1 MKLMRPLSIAA
12 IVAVVMVGCSSN
24 DDSES
29 VDDKARA
36 QLSDADI
43 LVAADSGSVK
53 PLKYTEDGSDEI
65 IGLIPDLTEEYA
77 ERLGVDL
84 DIQRVSGDAVVPGL
98 QSNRFDVA
106 LGIGDFQERQ
116 DEMDFIDFVGG
127 GVMLMARDGELE
139 EVENPDDLCGHSLGL
154 MKGSIQQS
162 ITDEAQDQCE
172 SNGEADIEV
181 STYSDGPST
190 AVALESGRVDI
201 MWTDLAD
208 GLQLLEQEPDTFSE
222 LYQEEMAP
230 YGVGVTKDKEDLRD
244 AIYEALTEMKEDGT
258 YDEILSEYDLEDLG
272 VDEIQING
280 SEF

>member
-116 DEMDFIDFVGG
+116 DEMDFIDF
-127 GVMLMARDGELE
+127 
-139 EVENPDDLCGHSLGL
+139 
-154 MKGSIQQS
+154 
-162 ITDEAQDQCE
+162 
-172 SNGEADIEV
+172 
-181 STYSDGPST
+181 
-190 AVALESGRVDI
+190 
-201 MWTDLAD
+201 
-208 GLQLLEQEPDTFSE
+208 
-222 LYQEEMAP
+222 
-230 YGVGVTKDKEDLRD
+230 
-244 AIYEALTEMKEDGT
+244 
-258 YDEILSEYDLEDLG
+258 
-272 VDEIQING
+272 
-280 SEF
+280 